1 MKIGFMQFYFRKVNS
16 FTVAFFMIVI
26 WFVPLNKLC
35 AQDSFWEEIDLG
47 IKAGTNV
54 ASLISDANSRM
65 NVRATYQIGFAAQI
79 PISEK
84 FRLQPELI
92 YSRQGQNDRG
102 TLDGVRFRNVLML
115 DYAAVPVMLNYNLF
129 DGLWASSGVQAGYL
143 IRAEHDQVLGSQM
156 NIESVRSNFKNLDL
170 LYNLGLQYLTEWGFY
185 IEFRYSISLQNNL
198 ENQYLGSDSKRHS
211 VYQFNFGYF
220 F

>member
-1 MKIGFMQFYFRKVNS
+1 MQIYFNRDNP
-16 FTVAFFMIVI
+16 FTVAFLV
-26 WFVPLNKLC
+26 FVFLC
-35 AQDSFWEEIDLG
+35 IPFKKAFAQDSFWEEIDLG
-47 IKAGTNV
+47 IKAGANV
-54 ASLISDANSRM
+54 ASLISDTNSRM

-115 DYAAVPVMLNYNLF
+115 DYAAVPLMLNYNLF
-129 DGLWASSGVQAGYL
+129 DGLWASSGLQAGYL
-143 IRAEHDQVLGSQM
+143 IRAEHDQVLGSQI
-156 NIESVRSNFKNLDL
+156 NIESVRRNFNNLDV